1 MHKIQTHLQAK
12 QEREAVRSLQG
23 ELQQV
28 RQQEQRARHAL
39 SQERRK
45 VLLHGIVARATD
57 ESEKVKEVQFIKQLE
72 ADSSRAALEAR
83 LERGGV
89 RRREKLARR
98 QLRNG
103 REVDY
108 VLEDAQR
115 RKQYVSAAS

>member
-1 MHKIQTHLQAK
+1 MQ
-12 QEREAVRSLQG
+12 
-23 ELQQV
+23 
-28 RQQEQRARHAL
+28 
-39 SQERRK
+39 

-57 ESEKVKEVQFIKQLE
+57 ESDKVKEVQFIKQLE

-89 RRREKLARR
+89 RRREKLAMR

-115 RKQYVSAAS
+115 RKQCGSAALWIVIHVVL